1 MGYKQRK
8 VWNILGL
15 VFDEI
20 TLSETTEYTKNAVI
34 NNKDC
39 FISTP
44 NLNFVITANSNDIFF
59 NSVIE
64 SDLSVADGMPIIWV
78 AKLLGIPIHERV
90 AGSTLFEDLRNQ
102 VNESEKIK
110 VFFFGGLPGVA
121 RQAHENLNKT
131 ESSLISCGHYDPGF
145 VDVDLMSDQI
155 ILDNINEAN
164 PDFIVVAL
172 GAEKG
177 QKWILKN
184 KKKLNAPVI
193 SHLGAVIN
201 FVAGTVTRAPVLWQN
216 LGLEWLWRI
225 KQEPNLWKRYFFDG
239 IQFAKLITCNVL
251 PLAFYDRYLKN
262 KLKNSQG
269 LLISTGEQKN
279 WFKLEGRFTFSD
291 IKQASIYLQ
300 QKATFNEDITLD
312 MSKLQYIDAAAIG
325 QLLLIQVNLK
335 KKEQVLLL
343 NGLSSRL
350 KTILTL
356 NNVKHRFK
364 LIEK

>member
-1 MGYKQRK
+1 MSYKQRK

-78 AKLLGIPIHERV
+78 AKLLGIPIRERV

-145 VDVDLMSDQI
+145 VDVDLMSEQTT
-155 ILDNINEAN
+155 LDYINEAN

-184 KKKLNAPVI
+184 KEKLNAPVI

-201 FVAGTVTRAPVLWQN
+201 FVAGTVTRAPALWQN
-216 LGLEWLWRI
+216 IGLEWLWRI

-239 IQFAKLITCNVL
+239 IQFCKLITFNVL

-262 KLKNSQG
+262 KYKTTQA
-269 LLISTGEQKN
+269 LLISTVEKKN
-279 WFKLEGRFTFSD
+279 RFILEGSYTFTD
-291 IKQASIYLQ
+291 IELASIFLQ
-300 QKATFNEDITLD
+300 QNVTFNEDVTLD

-325 QLLLIQVNLK
+325 QLLLFQLNLK
-335 KKEQVLLL
+335 KEKQALLMT
-343 NGLSSRL
+343 GLSSRL

-356 NNVKHRFK
+356 NNVKHRFN
-364 LIEK
+364 LIDK